1 MCEKVEVVRE
11 LLSHEIP
18 DLDVLIVN
26 LTNKCAV
33 GVVVE
38 ASNSRAEDITLA
50 ASLAI
55 TS

>member
-1 MCEKVEVVRE
+1 ME

-26 LTNKCAV
+26 LTNKCDV
-33 GVVVE
+33 GGVE
-38 ASNSRAEDITLA
+38 ATNSRAEDITLA
-50 ASLAI
+50 LAI